1 MGATIRRN
9 DENSRQAERRA
20 IIGQARRRRQAERNE
35 ERFYDDRA
43 LSARAAQAT
52 GR

>member
-9 DENSRQAERRA
+9 DDNSRQAERRA
-20 IIGQARRRRQAERNE
+20 VIGQARRRRQAERME
-35 ERFYDDRA
+35 ERAYDDYA
-43 LSARAAQAT
+43 LKLRSAAA